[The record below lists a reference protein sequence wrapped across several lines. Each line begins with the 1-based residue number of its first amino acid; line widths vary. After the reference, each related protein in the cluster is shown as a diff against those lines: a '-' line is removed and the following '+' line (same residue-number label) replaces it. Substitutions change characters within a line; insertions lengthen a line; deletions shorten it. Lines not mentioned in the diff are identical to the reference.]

1 MNRSTGV
8 LVAAVCLSAAA
19 GFGAY
24 RGWSWWSGRAVDD
37 QWAPP
42 VATADR
48 PAARGEAAATAAGP
62 GAGDGSG
69 GVAQASNGQSGSNFT
84 GEGAA
89 ATPTSIPDEVPDLT
103 MPDMDG
109 HRHALRSYR
118 GKPVIYN
125 FWASWCAPC
134 RREIPLLNTI
144 QRQAGTKTLN
154 VIGIAADVRENV
166 VEFTRTT
173 RMDYPLLVG
182 EEEGAEAARRFGVP
196 LVLPFSV
203 FVASSG
209 RVVALK
215 LGELHQDEATAILAV
230 IRRLD
235 QGKTDLPGA
244 RRQIA
249 DRLRELA
256 TERAQTQAAQG

>member
-19 GFGAY
+19 GFGVY
-24 RGWSWWSGRAVDD
+24 RGWSWWNGRAVDG

-48 PAARGEAAATAAGP
+48 LATRGEAVASTAGP
-62 GAGDGSG
+62 GAGDGQSSL
-69 GVAQASNGQSGSNFT
+69 AQGSGSQA
-84 GEGAA
+84 GSSA
-89 ATPTSIPDEVPDLT
+89 ATDGAPATPASIPDEVPDLT

-144 QRQAGTKTLN
+144 QHQAGTKTLN
-154 VIGIAADVRENV
+154 VIGIAADLRANV
-166 VEFTRTT
+166 VEFTKTT

-182 EEEGAEAARRFGVP
+182 EEEGAEAAQRFGVP

-230 IRRLD
+230 IRHLD
-235 QGKTDLPGA
+235 QGRTDLAGA
-244 RRQIA
+244 RQQIA

-256 TERAQTQAAQG
+256 VERARAQATQG